1 MDKAN
6 SQVMNEENQT
16 PTHIECSKWT
26 KDLKFLPKFTQQLLE
41 KCIHWIF
48 QGLVGLSRS
57 LQ

>member
-16 PTHIECSKWT
+16 PIHAKCSKCT

-41 KCIHWIF
+41 KY
-48 QGLVGLSRS
+48 
-57 LQ
+57 